1 MSHIDRRDRRPKRLI
16 KMTND
21 GRVRVLFV
29 DDEVEILEGLRR
41 IFRRESWDMVFATS
55 GAGALEE
62 LRRQKFDV
70 VVSDLRMPR
79 MDGAALLGQIKAE
92 FPKTVRIVLS
102 GYADS
107 ELFARAWPISHL
119 MLTKPCEHNALRHAI
134 NRMSMLAA

>member
-1 MSHIDRRDRRPKRLI
+1 
-16 KMTND
+16 MTND

-41 IFRRESWDMVFATS
+41 IFRREGWDMVFATS
-55 GAGALEE
+55 GTGALEE

-70 VVSDLRMPR
+70 VVSDLRMPG
-79 MDGAALLGQIKAE
+79 MDGAVLLARIKAE

-107 ELFARAWPISHL
+107 ELFERAWPISHL
-119 MLTKPCEHNALRHAI
+119 MLTKPCEHSALRHAI
-134 NRMSMLAA
+134 NRMSILAA